1 MEDKTYKWQIVYKV
15 DAHTVRQ
22 IVVTASNIIKAVL
35 AAAYEMGNDESII
48 KVCRN
53 EWPKGRLSGKAEYYK
68 VT

>member
-53 EWPKGRLSGKAEYYK
+53 EWPKGRLSRKVEYYK